1 MIMEEIENFSRFNVC
16 FFTGLVTAVEEIT
29 VYPDSGN
36 VFEQDIHFQFEN
48 GMTLSIQ
55 DNDTLCNQGDLGKEK
70 QIQLMAAVY
79 SPIEK
84 CSDTNL
90 ELGFYYNPV
99 NKWHSPTIRG
109 IIKRIY
115 ISSVQKMIPFRRYV
129 TFDIGIGEILLVLDE
144 RHDFSKLHEGDCLLI
159 EGGLLALLDIK

>member
-1 MIMEEIENFSRFNVC
+1 MVETENFSRFNLPY
-16 FFTGLVTAVEEIT
+16 FTGRVIAVEEIT
-29 VYPDSGN
+29 VNPDSGA
-36 VFEQDIHFQFEN
+36 VFEQDIHFQFKN

-55 DNDTLCNQGDLGKEK
+55 DNDALGNQGDLGKEK
-70 QIQLMAAVY
+70 QVQLMAAVY

-84 CSDTNL
+84 CSDTNP

-99 NKWHSPTIRG
+99 NKWHEPTIRG
-109 IIKRIY
+109 IIKRIF
-115 ISSVQKMIPFRRYV
+115 IPSVQKMIPFRRYV

-144 RHDFSKLHEGDCLLI
+144 RHDFSILHEGDCLLV